1 MEFYRTF
8 IALPVTVG
16 EEVHRTLEILK
27 QSLNNERISWVPP
40 DRYHLT
46 LRFLGDT
53 PLNRVEAIAGEL
65 IKRLHSPLI
74 HMQFTSLDSFG
85 PRKRPRVIWIGFQES
100 KLLRKLFQDTG
111 RVLDSCGIPPPDQPF
126 TPHLTLG
133 RVRSLKEPERFYQV
147 LDELKESELGG
158 VEIDRLIYYRSI
170 LGNSGPVYT
179 SLCQVEFDD

>member
-1 MEFYRTF
+1 
-8 IALPVTVG
+8 
-16 EEVHRTLEILK
+16 
-27 QSLNNERISWVPP
+27 
-40 DRYHLT
+40 
-46 LRFLGDT
+46 
-53 PLNRVEAIAGEL
+53 
-65 IKRLHSPLI
+65 
-74 HMQFTSLDSFG
+74 MQFTSLDSFG